1 MIHEGLATQTQ
12 RSRSFRLR
20 NRAIDWLA
28 IERDYLS
35 GQLSLRA
42 LGKKHG
48 CSHST
53 IANFASRHGWTRQ
66 PRKPWP
72 ETTSKSC
79 TLGAVDL
86 EAPRRLAR

>member
-1 MIHEGLATQTQ
+1 MIHEGFATQTA
-12 RSRSFRLR
+12 RSRSFRRR

-53 IANFASRHGWTRQ
+53 IANFASRHGW
-66 PRKPWP
+66 
-72 ETTSKSC
+72 
-79 TLGAVDL
+79 
-86 EAPRRLAR
+86 RRRPDAR

>member
-1 MIHEGLATQTQ
+1 MIQEGFATQTAS
-12 RSRSFRLR
+12 SRSFRRR

-53 IANFASRHGWTRQ
+53 IANFASRHGWA
-66 PRKPWP
+66 RKPP
-72 ETTSKSC
+72 KSHSFW
-79 TLGAVDL
+79 
-86 EAPRRLAR
+86 